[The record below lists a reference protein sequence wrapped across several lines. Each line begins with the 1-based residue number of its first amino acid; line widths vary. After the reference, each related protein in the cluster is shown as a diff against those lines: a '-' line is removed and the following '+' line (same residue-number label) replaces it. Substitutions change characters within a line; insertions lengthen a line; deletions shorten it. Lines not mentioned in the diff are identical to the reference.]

1 MGVSRRNAL
10 ALLSSLSMSG
20 LAGCVSGLNS
30 ASDDSS
36 NKGDSEYDQLQ
47 QQVLYVGEDIELQL
61 PDAVQ
66 SVSSPDDA
74 DFIVL
79 SAATETT
86 AEQVVHW
93 LKDRHGV
100 AVFGTSEEVSGT
112 WDVWAESD
120 AYEEIAGSM
129 RDGGPPSSDVAMLQ
143 SRWYG
148 GSIVSKYVS
157 TWDHNPDNDEI
168 IEKIDRTLREMEN
181 G

>member
-1 MGVSRRNAL
+1 MGISRRNAL
-10 ALLSSLSMSG
+10 ALLSSLSVGG

-30 ASDDSS
+30 AS
-36 NKGDSEYDQLQ
+36 GDSENGGPEYDRVQ
-47 QQVLYVGEDIELQL
+47 QQAFYIGEDIELQL
-61 PDAVQ
+61 PDAARTVP
-66 SVSSPDDA
+66 SADDA

-86 AEQVVHW
+86 AEQVVRW
-93 LKDRHGV
+93 LEDRRGV
-100 AVFGTSEEVSGT
+100 AVFGSSEEVGRT

-120 AYEEIAGSM
+120 AYEEIAGNM

-157 TWDHNPDNDEI
+157 TWDHDPDNSEI
-168 IEKIDRTLREMEN
+168 VERIDRTLQEMKRD
-181 G
+181 